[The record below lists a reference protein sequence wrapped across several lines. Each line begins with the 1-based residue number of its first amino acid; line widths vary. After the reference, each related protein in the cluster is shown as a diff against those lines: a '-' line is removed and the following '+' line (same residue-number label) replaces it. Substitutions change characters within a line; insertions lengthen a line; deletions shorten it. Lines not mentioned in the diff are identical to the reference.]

1 MTPAERRRQL
11 LERLALGP
19 VIVGDGGM
27 GTQLHHRGAPPD
39 AVFEY
44 LNLINADLVGRVHA
58 DYAAAGAELLETNTF
73 GANAL
78 RLAAYGLEPKV
89 ALINLAGARLA
100 REAAGP
106 GRFVAGSVGPLLSP
120 RGSEVETEAAARKT
134 LWREQ
139 MTALADGGVDCFL
152 LETFPSVTELL
163 LALEVAREFDL
174 PAIAQLAFMEG
185 GFTGDGLN
193 VEQAARRLALAE
205 PAAIGANCGAGPREL
220 VMVLRRLAAA
230 TDRPLSAF
238 PNSGFPERVD
248 GRILYLATP
257 DYFAA
262 LGMEMADAGAGLIG
276 GCCGTGPAHV
286 QALAAALRGYRP
298 GIRSHT
304 AGAVTTSRQ
313 PKPAMTPDRRFLDA
327 WGTRPVITVELDVPK
342 GLDIA
347 ATLERARTLA
357 NNGVDAITLAENPLA
372 RIRMSNLALAARLQA
387 ELGIEVIAHVTGR
400 DRNLLGL
407 HSALMGAHLL
417 GIRNVLA
424 VTGDPVSVGSESGAS
439 NVFDL
444 NSVGLLRL
452 IDALNHGRNLY
463 GAELDDT
470 TRFLAGCAFNPNV
483 ADLTGQLRK
492 LEKKLAAGARFVL
505 TQPLFDPLVL
515 ERMMAATRPY
525 AVPVLVG
532 LMPLVSERNAEFLHN
547 EVPGILLPD
556 QVRHRMRGA
565 RGADGARQGMAICR
579 ELLAEGQK
587 QGVGG
592 YYLIPPF
599 GKVELALE
607 LVAVIR
613 G

>member
-1 MTPAERRRQL
+1 MTPAERRQL
-11 LERLALGP
+11 LLQRLQHGP

-27 GTQLHHRGAPPD
+27 GTLLHHRGAPPD

-44 LNLINADLVGRVHA
+44 LNLIDPTLVGQVHA
-58 DYAAAGAELLETNTF
+58 DYVAAGAELLETNTF

-78 RLAAYGLEPKV
+78 RLATYGLEQKV
-89 ALINLAGARLA
+89 AAINRAGVRLA
-100 REAAGP
+100 RAAAGP
-106 GRFVAGSVGPLLSP
+106 GRFIAGSVGPLLPP
-120 RGSEVETEAAARKT
+120 RGSEVELDAVTRRSI
-134 LWREQ
+134 LSEQ
-139 MTALADGGVDCFL
+139 MGVLADAGVDCFL
-152 LETFPSVTELL
+152 LETFPGVADLQ
-163 LALEVAREFDL
+163 LALEVARGL
-174 PAIAQLAFMEG
+174 GIPAIAQLAFMEG
-185 GFTGDGLN
+185 GFTSDGLN
-193 VEQAARRLALAE
+193 VEQAAQQLALAE

-220 VMVLRRLAAA
+220 LQVLRRLAAA

-262 LGMEMADAGAGLIG
+262 LGLEMADAGASLVG

-286 QALAAALRGYRP
+286 QALAAALQGRRP
-298 GIRSHT
+298 GSR
-304 AGAVTTSRQ
+304 AKLTTVVSPSPQ
-313 PKPAMTPDRRFLDA
+313 PKPVMTAERRFLDP
-327 WGTRPVITVELDVPK
+327 WGSRPVIAVELDVPR

-347 ATLERARTLA
+347 ATMERARVLA
-357 NNGVDAITLAENPLA
+357 KTGIDAVTLAENPLA
-372 RIRMSNLALAARLQA
+372 RIRMSNLALAARLQE
-387 ELGIEVIAHVTGR
+387 ELGIAAIAHVTGR

-424 VTGDPVSVGSESGAS
+424 VTGDPVAVGSESGAS

-444 NSVGLLRL
+444 NSIGLLRL

-463 GAELDDT
+463 GAELGDT

-483 ADLTGQLRK
+483 ADLSGQLHK

-505 TQPLFDPLVL
+505 TQPIFDPRAL
-515 ERMMAATRPY
+515 ERMVVATRPFG
-525 AVPVLVG
+525 VPVLMG

-547 EVPGILLPD
+547 EVPGIMLPD
-556 QVRHRMRGA
+556 KVRQRMRGA
-565 RGADGARQGMAICR
+565 SGATGVRQGMAICR
-579 ELLAEGQK
+579 ELLNEGKQ

-599 GKVELALE
+599 GRVELAQE
-607 LVAVIR
+607 LIAAIR